1 MILRKSINTFILFVF
16 CIGLLG
22 SLALWVG
29 AAPSSSHNVGLSLPG
44 TNYPSGRDVQPCVGW
59 NSFSWVLPPIEWD
72 GVQPECGMEFF
83 QLGLSSRRRAPGG
96 MEFFQLGLSS
106 RRRAPSGMEFLSLG
120 FSTRKRAYFPNI
132 CGLEYI
138 KAAYQR

>member
-59 NSFSWVLPPIEWD
+59 NSFSRVLPPEDEPQVGWNSFSW
-72 GVQPECGMEFF
+72 VFPPEDEPQVGWN
-83 QLGLSSRRRAPGG
+83 S
-96 MEFFQLGLSS
+96 
-106 RRRAPSGMEFLSLG
+106 
-120 FSTRKRAYFPNI
+120 FSWVFPPEDEPQVGWNSY
-132 CGLEYI
+132 L
-138 KAAYQR
+138 